1 MTIYAAGAICWR
13 EIKGELH
20 VALIHRA
27 RYDDWSW
34 PKGKVDPGET
44 LPQAGVREIR
54 EETGLKVKL
63 GPLLAVAKYNVQ
75 SGADKEVTYWAAN
88 VTEKAFVNHDFVPNE
103 EVSKVEWVK
112 ASKVAPMLTYPHDI
126 DPLNRLI
133 ELYEQGLLD
142 TKPFLVL
149 RHATATARESWN
161 GEDGKRPLTAF
172 GMLQA
177 MALVPT
183 LSAYRPQAII
193 SSPWTR
199 CFTTLEPYS
208 KKRKKAI
215 VERSQLSEL
224 GNQKGPRR
232 TKNVVDDIV
241 KADESAI
248 ICTHRPA
255 LPTILETLAQY
266 AKNGHANQLKAAA
279 DLKPAELLVVHFATN
294 PKKSTKKGRNIV
306 SVERYPLALKEPA

>member
-34 PKGKVDPGET
+34 PKGKVDPGES

-63 GPLLAVAKYNVQ
+63 GPLLNVAKYKVP
-75 SGADKEVTYWAAN
+75 SGADKEVTYWSAN
-88 VTEKAFVNHDFVPNE
+88 VNEKALLNHDFVPNE

-112 ASKVAPMLTYPHDI
+112 ASKVAPLLTYPHDI

-133 ELYEQGLLD
+133 ELYEAKQLE
-142 TKPFLVL
+142 TKPFIVL
-149 RHATATARESWN
+149 RHATATARDAWN

-177 MALVPT
+177 MALTKT
-183 LSAYRPQAII
+183 LSAWRPRNLI
-193 SSPWTR
+193 SSPWVR
-199 CFTTLEPYS
+199 CYTTLEPYA

-215 VERSQLSEL
+215 TERHQLSEM
-224 GNQKGPRR
+224 GNKKGPRR

-241 KADESAI
+241 KHDESAV
-248 ICTHRPA
+248 ICSHRPA
-255 LPTILETLAQY
+255 LPTILDSLSQY
-266 AKNGHANQLKAAA
+266 AKKDLAIQIKAAS
-279 DLKPAELLVVHFATN
+279 DLKPAEMLVVHLASN
-294 PKKSTKKGRNIV
+294 AKKSAKKARVIV
-306 SVERYPLALKEPA
+306 SVERYSLALKEPA